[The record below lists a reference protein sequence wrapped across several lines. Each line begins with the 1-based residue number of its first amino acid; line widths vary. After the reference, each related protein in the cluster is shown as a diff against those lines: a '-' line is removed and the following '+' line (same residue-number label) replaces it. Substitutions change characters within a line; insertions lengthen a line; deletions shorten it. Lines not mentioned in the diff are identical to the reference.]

1 MSPDRFASIKPSEE
15 DQNLLIEFEEVVLSS
30 GLPMNEI
37 WLRIEK
43 LRTNFYFLPCPSGFT
58 CSDPQRMVFNED
70 VCHFIYP
77 LNQRENSLKL
87 VFIILRLLRIPLPV
101 YQLTTTGDHEES
113 EWDAIENILP
123 VFYYRSFCND
133 SEFDAIL
140 WDLIKELNMGPSYF
154 LSHIGHEVYTNTVL
168 EFLSRLSMCFTGV
181 ERMTLNLIWLRF
193 ERLLVIMARKEGK
206 LTDEA
211 KKRTRGKFK
220 KFLKAEENRNE
231 INYYVEYAAL
241 EADMENKEL
250 AKSVLESSYNQG
262 IEAALS
268 NKDKYHICAALV
280 ELHLTENRLEDAIRV
295 LVGLGMG
302 VSLAVEDVFTDAKKL
317 VALGAIKKNLENLTG
332 IESNVE
338 VMEEEQL
345 YLPDYLVNSIKCAV
359 LAEALIKCKL
369 QAIRTVA
376 ELMKSFANSS
386 NRRHVFIRE
395 HLFELDIA
403 VKGLNIPKDPTT
415 LSWRDFEAA
424 LAEYPRNLY
433 LIRKLVNFKGL
444 LWYKLKSLALKSQ
457 SSSIVIFL
465 IASVRLWYSEAVQN
479 EAGEIQLAHKYRV
492 RSLLHD
498 VVMKDEKLK
507 KNAILWR
514 LYLRILFELENSFD
528 QCKNALYS
536 ALDECSWNKSLY
548 LDGAVFVPQEL
559 TQIQDLIIEKQLRIY
574 ALPEELEILRKDTT
588 S

>member
-1 MSPDRFASIKPSEE
+1 M
-15 DQNLLIEFEEVVLSS
+15 LIEFEEVVLSS

-37 WLRIEK
+37 WLRVEK

-77 LNQRENSLKL
+77 LNQRENGLKL

-101 YQLTTTGDHEES
+101 YRLTMDNDREES
-113 EWDAIENILP
+113 EWDAIENILS
-123 VFYYRSFCND
+123 VFYYRSFSND

-154 LSHIGHEVYTNTVL
+154 LSHIGHEIYTNTVL
-168 EFLSRLSMCFTGV
+168 EFLSRLSLCFTGI

-211 KKRTRGKFK
+211 KKRTRSKFK
-220 KFLKAEENRNE
+220 KFLKSEENRNE

-241 EADMENKEL
+241 EADMENKDL

-262 IEAALS
+262 IEELS
-268 NKDKYHICAALV
+268 NRDKYHICAALV
-280 ELHLTENRLEDAIRV
+280 DLHLAENHLEDAINV
-295 LVGLGMG
+295 LVCLGLG
-302 VSLAVEDVFTDAKKL
+302 VPVTAVDEVVTDAKKL
-317 VALGAIKKNLENLTG
+317 VAIGALKKNLESLTG

-359 LAEALIKCKL
+359 LAEALIKSKS
-369 QAIRTVA
+369 QAIKTVT
-376 ELMKSFANSS
+376 ELMKIFSNNS

-403 VKGLNIPKDPTT
+403 VKGLNVPKDPTI
-415 LSWRDFEAA
+415 LSWRDFEVAFQA
-424 LAEYPRNLY
+424 YPQNLY
-433 LIRKLVNFKGL
+433 LIKKLVTFKGL

-457 SSSIVIFL
+457 SSSMVIFL

-479 EAGEIQLAHKYRV
+479 GEAESTLTLAHKYRV
-492 RSLLHD
+492 RSLLHE

-536 ALDECSWNKSLY
+536 ALDECPWNKSLY
-548 LDGAVFVPQEL
+548 LDGAVFVPHEL

-574 ALPEELEILRKDTT
+574 ALPEELEILRKDTA
-588 S
+588 